1 MGFKQ
6 FKGEHQVRYDGGM
19 TPDKP
24 TLTGSNQTA
33 D

>member
-6 FKGEHQVRYDGGM
+6 TKEEHQVRYDGGM

-24 TLTGSNQTA
+24 SLTGPNQTA
-33 D
+33 N